1 MFPEFLQFH
10 VAPYIDSFVQWL
22 LVVCGPV
29 FDAFTTVVM
38 SWLIK
43 IERGLLAIPW
53 WAWVGLVGAVAWRQT
68 RRWQFALGLAFMVVT
83 IGVLGLWEVTMETL
97 SVVIVAVLLSLVI
110 GIPLGILMAESD
122 RCSTLLTPLLDAMQT
137 MPSFVYLIPALMLFG
152 LGKVPGVVATVI
164 YAVPPVVRLTNLGMR
179 QVSESV
185 QEAARAFGADRW
197 QMLKEVRLPLAM
209 PSVLAGVNQTTMM
222 ALSMV
227 VIASMI
233 GAGGLGEKVLL
244 ATNRIA
250 VGDGFEAGWA
260 IVVMAIIIDR
270 LTQGLARRW
279 QVPSLKPGGK
289 GPRGTV
295 KKAA

>member
-1 MFPEFLQFH
+1 M
-10 VAPYIDSFVQWL
+10 I
-22 LVVCGPV
+22 
-29 FDAFTTVVM
+29 
-38 SWLIK
+38 
-43 IERGLLAIPW
+43 
-53 WAWVGLVGAVAWRQT
+53 
-68 RRWQFALGLAFMVVT
+68 VT

-97 SVVIVAVLLSLVI
+97 SIVIVAVLFSLI
-110 GIPLGILMAESD
+110 LGIPLGILMAESD
-122 RCSTLLTPLLDAMQT
+122 RCSTVLTPLLDAMQT

-227 VIASMI
+227 VVASMI
-233 GAGGLGEKVLL
+233 GAGGLGEKVLI

-260 IVVMAIIIDR
+260 IVVMAIVIDR

-279 QVPSLKPGGK
+279 QVPSQRSG
-289 GPRGTV
+289 
-295 KKAA
+295 AAMGQSVVRQGAA

>member
-1 MFPEFLQFH
+1 MFPELFQFH
-10 VAPYIDSFVQWL
+10 IAPYIDNFVQWL
-22 LVVCGPV
+22 LHACGPA
-29 FDAFTTVVM
+29 FSAFTKLVM
-38 SWLIK
+38 SWLIG
-43 IERGLLAIPW
+43 IEYGLIAIPW
-53 WAWVGLVGAVAWRQT
+53 WAWLILVGVIAWRQT
-68 RRWQFALGLAFMVVT
+68 RRWQFALGLCLMVVT

-97 SVVIVAVLLSLVI
+97 SIVIVSVIFSLII
-110 GIPLGILMAESD
+110 GIPLGILMSESD
-122 RCSTLLTPLLDAMQT
+122 RSSALLTPLLDAMQT

-185 QEAARAFGADRW
+185 QEAALAFGADRW

-209 PSVLAGVNQTTMM
+209 PSILAGVNQTTMM
-222 ALSMV
+222 ALSMI

-233 GAGGLGEKVLL
+233 GAGGLGGKVLF

-260 IVVMAIIIDR
+260 IVVLAIVIDR
-270 LTQGLARRW
+270 LTQGLAHRW
-279 QVPSLKPGGK
+279 QVPS
-289 GPRGTV
+289 
-295 KKAA
+295 

>member
-1 MFPEFLQFH
+1 MFPELFQFH
-10 VAPYIDSFVQWL
+10 IAPYIDNFVQWL
-22 LVVCGPV
+22 LHACGPA
-29 FDAFTTVVM
+29 FSAFTKLVM
-38 SWLIK
+38 SWLIG
-43 IERGLLAIPW
+43 IEYGLIAIPW
-53 WAWVGLVGAVAWRQT
+53 WAWLILVGVIAWRQT
-68 RRWQFALGLAFMVVT
+68 RRWQFALGLCLMVVT

-97 SVVIVAVLLSLVI
+97 SIVIVSVIFSLII
-110 GIPLGILMAESD
+110 GIPLGILMSESD
-122 RCSTLLTPLLDAMQT
+122 RSSALLTPLLDAMQT

-185 QEAARAFGADRW
+185 QEAALAFGADRW

-209 PSVLAGVNQTTMM
+209 PSILAGVNQTTMM
-222 ALSMV
+222 ALSMI

-233 GAGGLGEKVLL
+233 GAGGLGGKVLF

-260 IVVMAIIIDR
+260 IVVLAIVIDR
-270 LTQGLARRW
+270 LTQGLAYRW
-279 QVPSLKPGGK
+279 QVPS
-289 GPRGTV
+289 
-295 KKAA
+295 

>member
-1 MFPEFLQFH
+1 MFPELFQFH
-10 VAPYIDSFVQWL
+10 IAPYIDNFVQWL
-22 LVVCGPV
+22 LHACGPA
-29 FDAFTTVVM
+29 FSAFTKLVM
-38 SWLIK
+38 SWLIG
-43 IERGLLAIPW
+43 IEYGLIAIPW
-53 WAWVGLVGAVAWRQT
+53 WAWLILVGVIAWRQT
-68 RRWQFALGLAFMVVT
+68 RRWQFALGLCLMVVT

-97 SVVIVAVLLSLVI
+97 SIVIVSVIFSLII
-110 GIPLGILMAESD
+110 GIPLGILMSESD
-122 RCSTLLTPLLDAMQT
+122 RSSALLTPLLDAMQT

-185 QEAARAFGADRW
+185 QEAALAFGADRW

-209 PSVLAGVNQTTMM
+209 PSILAGVNQTTMM
-222 ALSMV
+222 ALSMI

-233 GAGGLGEKVLL
+233 GAGGLGGKVLF

-260 IVVMAIIIDR
+260 IVVLAIVIDR

-279 QVPSLKPGGK
+279 QVPS
-289 GPRGTV
+289 
-295 KKAA
+295 